1 MIDTIIPSQKRI
13 KMATKQNK
21 LDQFRE
27 QREQMNGKI
36 LDLDHLGVKR
46 FFNLDSN
53 TYRDGEL
60 DGKTKELLGLVASAV
75 LRCNDCIDYHLEQC
89 AKAGYTK
96 AELIDALNVAMV
108 VGGSIVIPHFRHA
121 VGTLELLEQEGSL

>member
-1 MIDTIIPSQKRI
+1 MSQKNRL
-13 KMATKQNK
+13 Q
-21 LDQFRE
+21 QFRE
-27 QREQMNGKI
+27 KRAVMNEKVFA
-36 LDLDHLGVKR
+36 LDHLGVKR

-53 TYRDGEL
+53 TYRDGAL

-89 AKAGYTK
+89 YKEGYSK
-96 AELIDALNVAMV
+96 EEMIDAMNVALV

-121 VGTLELLEQEGSL
+121 VETIEFLEAEGR

>member
-1 MIDTIIPSQKRI
+1 
-13 KMATKQNK
+13 
-21 LDQFRE
+21 
-27 QREQMNGKI
+27 MNDKI
-36 LDLDHLGVKR
+36 FALDHLGVKR

-53 TYRDGEL
+53 TYRDGAL

-89 AKAGYTK
+89 YKEGYTK
-96 AELIDALNVAMV
+96 EEMIDALNVALV

-121 VGTLELLEQEGSL
+121 VETIEFLEAEGR